1 MSSSKNFL
9 DPSLKSSIIV
19 PTPPLTSPVITGTL
33 STAFYSPSTTVKM
46 GDSVT
51 YQIDITS
58 SDSTGTFYAQGSDDN
73 VSFADI
79 GVCGI
84 ASAVNDVSVVQIDPA
99 DNFFYRVRYSPTV
112 PGTGSCQIRVG
123 YKPKGG

>member
-9 DPSLKSSIIV
+9 DPSLKSSVIV
-19 PTPPLTSPVITGTL
+19 PTPPGVSPVVTGSL
-33 STAFYSPSTTVKM
+33 SASFYSPITTVKL

-51 YQIDITS
+51 YQIDILST
-58 SDSTGTFYAQGSDDN
+58 DSTGTFFAQCSDDG
-73 VSFADI
+73 VSFADMGI
-79 GVCGI
+79 CGI
-84 ASAVNDVSVVQIDPA
+84 VSAANDVAVTQIDPA
-99 DNFFYRVRYSPTV
+99 DTFYYRIRYSPTI